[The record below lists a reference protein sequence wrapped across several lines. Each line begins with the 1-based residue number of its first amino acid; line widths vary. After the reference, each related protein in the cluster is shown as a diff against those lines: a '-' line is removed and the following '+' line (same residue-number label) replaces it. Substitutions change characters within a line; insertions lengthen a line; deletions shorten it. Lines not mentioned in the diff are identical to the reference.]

1 MNLREAGFTGMPLHF
16 ARFMAGLCGTDDAEV
31 ALAMALVSQS
41 TANGDVCLDLSA
53 HAAKNLPGAFPLR
66 CPPLGPWRDKLAACP
81 AVGKAGDFKP
91 LILDDGNRLY
101 LYRYWDY
108 ENRITQSIS
117 RRAGKEIPVDFG
129 RLQDS
134 MDRLFPEQDPSL
146 PDLQKTAALVAALKP
161 LCVITGGPG
170 TGKTFTVAKI
180 LAMLLEQPAEKP
192 LRIFL
197 CAPTGKAAA
206 RLGQS
211 IQEAKYKLNCKPEI
225 LDAVGSETFTIHRML
240 QPVNGSPYFRYNG
253 KNPLP
258 ADVIVVDEASMV
270 DLALMSKLMEA
281 APETA
286 RIILLGDKDQLASVE
301 AGSVL
306 GDICDEQGLDVFSA
320 PFVKSLHALG
330 RSDFTPPAGHASNPG
345 LSDCIVRLRKTFRF
359 AADSGIGALCE
370 AVNRGQAERVVDL
383 LENPPD
389 ESIGLSNAG
398 SSFFPSLE
406 KRMIE
411 GYGPMIAA
419 QDPLEALKEINRFK
433 VLCAVRSGPCGVQGV
448 NRLAENALERCGL
461 IRAGNGW
468 YRGRPILITRNDYAS
483 GLYNG
488 DLGIVFSKTPE
499 SELLA
504 YFTDGS
510 GGLRGFTQA
519 RLPEHETAFAMT
531 VHKSQGSEFD
541 SVVLI
546 LPETDTALLT
556 RELVYT
562 GVTRARRSVRI
573 GSGRAVLSAAISRS
587 MHRASGLRDALWKP
601 GA

>member
-31 ALAMALVSQS
+31 ALALALVSQA

-53 HAAKNLPGAFPLR
+53 HAAKNLPGALPLR

-81 AVGKAGDFKP
+81 VVGKAGDFRP
-91 LILDDGNRLY
+91 LILDHRNRLY

-211 IQEAKYKLNCKPEI
+211 IQEAKGKLNCKPEI
-225 LDAVGSETFTIHRML
+225 IDAIGPETFTIHRML
-240 QPVNGSPYFRYNG
+240 QSVTGSPYFRYNIG
-253 KNPLP
+253 KPLP

-270 DLALMSKLMEA
+270 DLALMSKLMAA
-281 APETA
+281 APEPA

-320 PFVKSLHALG
+320 PFVKSLHAFG
-330 RSDFTPPAGHASNPG
+330 QTHASPAGHVSNPW

-359 AADSGIGALCE
+359 AQTSGIGALCE
-370 AVNRGQAERVVDL
+370 AVNQGQAEKVVDL
-383 LENPPD
+383 LTLPPD
-389 ESIGLSNAG
+389 ESIGFSDSG

-406 KRMIE
+406 KTIID
-411 GYGPMIAA
+411 GYRPMITA
-419 QDPLEALKEINRFK
+419 QNPVEALREINRFK
-433 VLCAVRSGPCGVQGV
+433 VLCAIRSGPFGVQGI

-461 IRAGNGW
+461 IRAGDDW
-468 YRGRPILITRNDYAS
+468 YRGRPVLITRNDYAS

-488 DLGIVFSKTPE
+488 DLGIVFSESPE
-499 SELLA
+499 SGLFA
-504 YFTDGS
+504 FFTDGS
-510 GGLRGFTQA
+510 GGLRCFSRA

-541 SVVLI
+541 SVVLL
-546 LPETDTALLT
+546 LPETDSALLT

-562 GVTRARRSVRI
+562 GVTRARSRVRI
-573 GSGRAVLSAAISRS
+573 GSDRALLRAAISRS
-587 MHRASGLRDALWKP
+587 MQRASGLRDALWKTP
-601 GA
+601 V

>member
-1 MNLREAGFTGMPLHF
+1 MHLREAGLTGMPLHF
-16 ARFMAGLCGTDDAEV
+16 AQFMAGLCGTDDAEV
-31 ALAMALVSQS
+31 ALAMALVSQA

-53 HAAKNLPGAFPLR
+53 HAARTLSAALPLR
-66 CPPLGPWRDKLAACP
+66 CPPLNSWRDKLAACP
-81 AVGKAGDFKP
+81 VVGKAGDFRP

-108 ENRITQSIS
+108 ENRITRNIC
-117 RRAGKEIPVDFG
+117 RRAGKEMPVDAG

-134 MDRLFPEQDPSL
+134 MDRLFPEPNCSL
-146 PDLQKTAALVAALKP
+146 NLQKTAALVAALKP

-170 TGKTFTVAKI
+170 TGKTFAVARI
-180 LAMLLEQPAEKP
+180 LAMLLEQPADHP

-211 IQEAKYKLNCKPEI
+211 IQEARGKLNCRPEI

-281 APETA
+281 APEQA
-286 RIILLGDKDQLASVE
+286 RIILLGDRDQLASVE

-330 RSDFTPPAGHASNPG
+330 QTHVSPAGHVSHSG

-370 AVNRGQAERVVDL
+370 AVNQGQAERVIDL

-389 ESIGLSNAG
+389 ESIGFSDPG
-398 SSFFPSLE
+398 SSFFRFLE

-419 QDPLEALKEINRFK
+419 QDPLEALEAADRFK
-433 VLCAVRSGPCGVQGV
+433 VLCAVRSGPFGVQGV
-448 NRLAENALERCGL
+448 NRLAENALERRGL

-468 YRGRPILITRNDYAS
+468 YRGRPVLITRNDYAS

-546 LPETDTALLT
+546 LPETDSALLT

-562 GVTRARRSVRI
+562 GVTRARTRVRI

-587 MHRASGLRDALWKP
+587 MQRASGLRDALWKTSV
-601 GA
+601 

>member
-1 MNLREAGFTGMPLHF
+1 MNLREAGFTGMPLHL
-16 ARFMAGLCGTDDAEV
+16 ARFMAGLCGTNDADL
-31 ALAMALVSQS
+31 ALAMALVSQA

-53 HAAKNLPGAFPLR
+53 HAARTLPGASPLR
-66 CPPLGPWRDKLAACP
+66 CPPLISWRDKLAACP
-81 AVGKAGDFKP
+81 VVGKAGDFRP
-91 LILDDGNRLY
+91 LILDEGNRLY

-108 ENRITQSIS
+108 ENRITRNIS
-117 RRAGKEIPVDFG
+117 RRAGKEMPVDAG

-134 MDRLFPEQDPSL
+134 MDRLFPEPNGSL
-146 PDLQKTAALVAALKP
+146 DLQKTAALVSALKP

-170 TGKTFTVAKI
+170 TGKTFTVARI
-180 LAMLLEQPAEKP
+180 LAMLLEQPADHP

-211 IQEAKYKLNCKPEI
+211 IQEARGTLNCRPEI
-225 LDAVGSETFTIHRML
+225 LEAVGSETFTIHRML

-281 APETA
+281 APEQS
-286 RIILLGDKDQLASVE
+286 RIILLGDRDQLASVE

-330 RSDFTPPAGHASNPG
+330 QSDFTPSAGHASNSG

-370 AVNRGQAERVVDL
+370 AVNQGQAEKVIEL
-383 LENPPD
+383 LTLPPD
-389 ESIGLSNAG
+389 ESIGFSDPG

-406 KRMIE
+406 KTIIE
-411 GYGPMIAA
+411 GYRPMITAR
-419 QDPLEALKEINRFK
+419 DPLEALKEINRFK
-433 VLCAVRSGPCGVQGV
+433 VLCAIRSGHFGVQGV

-468 YRGRPILITRNDYAS
+468 YRGRPVLITRNDYAS

-488 DLGIVFSKTPE
+488 DLGIVFSESPE

-504 YFTDGS
+504 FFTDGS

-546 LPETDTALLT
+546 LPETDSALLT

-587 MHRASGLRDALWKP
+587 MQRASGLRDALWKP
-601 GA
+601 GV

>member
-1 MNLREAGFTGMPLHF
+1 MNLREAGLTGMPLHF
-16 ARFMAGLCGTDDAEV
+16 ARFMAGLCGTDDADL
-31 ALAMALVSQS
+31 ALAMALVSQA

-53 HAAKNLPGAFPLR
+53 HAARTLPGALPLR
-66 CPPLGPWRDKLAACP
+66 CPPLNSWRDKLAACP
-81 AVGKAGDFKP
+81 AVGKAGDFRP
-91 LILDDGNRLY
+91 LILDEGNRLY

-108 ENRITQSIS
+108 ENRITRNIS

-134 MDRLFPEQDPSL
+134 MDRLFPEPNGSL
-146 PDLQKTAALVAALKP
+146 DLQKTAALVAALKP

-170 TGKTFTVAKI
+170 TGKTFTVARI
-180 LAMLLEQPAEKP
+180 LAMLLEQPADHL

-211 IQEAKYKLNCKPEI
+211 IQEARGTLNCRPEI
-225 LDAVGSETFTIHRML
+225 LEAVGSETFTIHRML

-281 APETA
+281 APEQA
-286 RIILLGDKDQLASVE
+286 RIILLGDRDQLASVE

-320 PFVKSLHALG
+320 PFVKSLHAFGQTHVSL
-330 RSDFTPPAGHASNPG
+330 AGHVSHSG

-370 AVNRGQAERVVDL
+370 AVNQGQAEKVIEL
-383 LENPPD
+383 LTLPPD
-389 ESIGLSNAG
+389 ESIGFSDPG

-406 KRMIE
+406 KTIIE
-411 GYGPMIAA
+411 GYRPMITAR
-419 QDPLEALKEINRFK
+419 DPLEALKEINRFK
-433 VLCAVRSGPCGVQGV
+433 VLCAIRSGHFGVQGV

-468 YRGRPILITRNDYAS
+468 YRGRPVLITRNDYAS

-488 DLGIVFSKTPE
+488 DLGIVFSESPE

-504 YFTDGS
+504 FFTDGS

-546 LPETDTALLT
+546 LPETDSALLT

-587 MHRASGLRDALWKP
+587 MQRASGLRDALWKP
-601 GA
+601 GV